1 MTLFEIG
8 STNYSDD
15 SFNIK
20 RAMSHLQTQT
30 HTMNSYALSEPT
42 SKFGWTFFKLAIK
55 SDLRM
60 GIEEKFSDMIQRY
73 RFKKSEEKFTKFML
87 DYFKS
92 RGSEVKITLLEY

>member
-8 STNYSDD
+8 TTNYSDD

-20 RAMSHLQTQT
+20 RAMSHIQTQI
-30 HTMNSYALSEPT
+30 HTMNSYVFSEPT

-60 GIEEKFSDMIQRY
+60 GIEQ
-73 RFKKSEEKFTKFML
+73 KFTDIIQHYRIK
-87 DYFKS
+87 KT
-92 RGSEVKITLLEY
+92 RRKIYKIYVGLF